1 MGFHE
6 GFYKGRI
13 EKMLQMKNRDEA
25 IEVMKQAYDK
35 GFRYV
40 VRDFES
46 LYLCFFNY
54 KPKKY
59 RDLES
64 WGYRGQDLAKN
75 DCLSST
81 VILKNEDITEINWKN
96 QKPTLIMEFIEK
108 EIGHERV

>member
-1 MGFHE
+1 MIFQE
-6 GFYKGRI
+6 Y
-13 EKMLQMKNRDEA
+13 LQDVLRLRSREEA

-40 VRDFES
+40 VRDYES
-46 LYLCFFNY
+46 EHLSFFNY

-59 RDLES
+59 RDLEI
-64 WGYRGQDLAKN
+64 WGYRSQDLSKS

-81 VILKNEDITEINWKN
+81 IILKNEDITEISWKN
-96 QKPTLIMEFIEK
+96 QQPTLIMEFIDK